1 MEDGYRLTYK
11 CGDYFAEIKFKEEID
26 LTELS
31 MYLESFL
38 SACTWLPSQVKQV
51 IKRIG

>member
-1 MEDGYRLTYK
+1 MEDGYRLSFK
-11 CGDYFAEIKFKEEID
+11 SGDYRAEIKFKEEVD

-38 SACTWLPSQVKQV
+38 SACTWLPKQVRQV
-51 IKRIG
+51 IKRIN

>member
-1 MEDGYRLTYK
+1 MEDGYRLSFK
-11 CGDYFAEIKFKEEID
+11 SGDYFAEITFGEEVN

-38 SACTWLPSQVKQV
+38 SACTWLPNQVREV
-51 IKRIG
+51 IKKVE